1 MKKFLVH
8 SLCGEMRDSITKS
21 ERFPIISGYCITFA
35 YDNTR
40 KGKNGRGIAI
50 SFLYYFPNCF
60 FFLTKTAYSSRSQAI
75 IISSIILTCHFI
87 QEI

>member
-1 MKKFLVH
+1 
-8 SLCGEMRDSITKS
+8 MRDLITKS

-60 FFLTKTAYSSRSQAI
+60 FFFLTKTAYASRKPSHN
-75 IISSIILTCHFI
+75 HFI
-87 QEI
+87 NNINLSFHSGNMRQALILIL